1 MNDTVINTLAAN
13 GFGMG
18 LLVVLW
24 RYSTQR
30 FEKYQEELK
39 ELNQKVLDAFI
50 AQTKVT
56 SEISVAVNNNTKA
69 IDNLSDKIY
78 QVLSGDLNKTQKNK

>member
-1 MNDTVINTLAAN
+1 MNDTVINTLASN
-13 GFGMG
+13 GLGMG

-50 AQTKVT
+50 AQTKAT
-56 SEISVAVNNNTKA
+56 SGVGVAVDNNTKA
-69 IDNLSDKIY
+69 IENLPDKIY
-78 QVLSGDLNKTQKNK
+78 QVLSGESRKSSKIK

>member
-1 MNDTVINTLAAN
+1 MNDAFVNTLAAN

-39 ELNQKVLDAFI
+39 ELNQKVLDAFVQ
-50 AQTKVT
+50 QTKAT
-56 SEISVAVNNNTKA
+56 SEISVAVSNNTRA
-69 IDNLSDKIY
+69 IENLPDKIY
-78 QVLSGDLNKTQKNK
+78 QVLSSGGKSQSKTK